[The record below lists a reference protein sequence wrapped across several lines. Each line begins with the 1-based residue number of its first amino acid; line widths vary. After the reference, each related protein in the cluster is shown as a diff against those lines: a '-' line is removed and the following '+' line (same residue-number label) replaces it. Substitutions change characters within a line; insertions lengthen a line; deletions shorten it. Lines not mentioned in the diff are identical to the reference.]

1 MINIYNSY
9 IKAAMSPRV
18 ITIQIIEEEGTLSVD
33 CSFCNKRYEYDREQI
48 TKIFARKAD
57 ISH

>member
-1 MINIYNSY
+1 MLSE
-9 IKAAMSPRV
+9 KSQDAV
-18 ITIQIIEEEGTLSVD
+18 ILVGYKEAIQIIEEEGTLSVD